1 MYKLKYLNDN
11 RDLAILILSN
21 REYDPASID
30 MLDHFMKGDISGNI
44 RSKGKDSLFYTA
56 TC

>member
-30 MLDHFMKGDISGNI
+30 MLDHFVTRGGLSCEK
-44 RSKGKDSLFYTA
+44 
-56 TC
+56 